1 MTKHGDVSSRVARV
15 IGIGLTSATLV
26 IAVATAVVAQS
37 ALHGA
42 DAVSAIPASTGAQAA
57 TLTSARESESAV
69 AVAAANEAAAVH
81 AEPAAL
87 AGRNIKPGP
96 ASGRQDASETVLA
109 ALDVFRVQF
118 QEALTRT
125 STGSAR
131 PGWGCGDKNHTH
143 EGPPGRPNATSPCK

>member
-1 MTKHGDVSSRVARV
+1 MTKHRDISSRVARV

-42 DAVSAIPASTGAQAA
+42 GAVSAIPASTVAQAD
-57 TLTSARESESAV
+57 TLTSARASESAL
-69 AVAAANEAAAVH
+69 AVAAANEAAAH

-87 AGRNIKPGP
+87 AGRSFKPGP
-96 ASGRQDASETVLA
+96 ASVRQGASETVLA
-109 ALDVFRVQF
+109 TLDGFRVQF
-118 QEALTRT
+118 QEALTTT